1 MPAHDIFHT
10 PLSDA
15 LYGVSGSSASDN
27 AASTDASGTVK
38 VRAGSRLIELT
49 ARFSQSFVCA
59 LQSAKSYHALVIH
72 AVVYAVASTLIG
84 ITMSYYFGLKPG
96 GTIILIETAIL
107 IVLLVAKGATG
118 RRAVSKQA
126 R

>member
-1 MPAHDIFHT
+1 MSTSPTT
-10 PLSDA
+10 PQRPGTNLWI
-15 LYGVSGSSASDN
+15 VSSML
-27 AASTDASGTVK
+27 VIP
-38 VRAGSRLIELT
+38 V
-49 ARFSQSFVCA
+49 VCA